1 MADRTLSPASRRV
14 RYAAG
19 ASLLGAAVF
28 LTAINLRPVLASV
41 SPLVEQIRA
50 DLGISRALAG
60 ALTTIPVVCMGLG
73 AFLVPGF
80 ANRVGTE
87 RAMVCAV
94 AAIGVAAAARLAG
107 TVEVLIASAFVAG
120 VGIAVGQVLLPA
132 IVRARYAGHGMLV
145 TGMYSMSINVGAAVA
160 AAATVPIAAAAGS
173 WTVGLA
179 VWALPAAVALPV
191 WLLVA
196 ARREVAGA
204 GAGPGPR
211 GRLPWRSRRA
221 WQMALFWAGSSAL
234 FLSVLAWAPSLYEDR
249 GLTSEQAGFLLM
261 VFTLVQPL
269 MAIGTGV
276 LARRKVD
283 RRAPLAVAMLV
294 SAIGL
299 MGLAVAPLAAP
310 WLWVLLVGIGL
321 GIEFPLMLSLF
332 VDYAP
337 DAASATGLSG
347 MGFGV
352 GYLLAALAPIGV
364 GALRDASGSYEAPF
378 LALAALSFALAV
390 GALVFRPPH

>member
-1 MADRTLSPASRRV
+1 MADGTLSPASRPV
-14 RYAAG
+14 SHAAS
-19 ASLLGAAVF
+19 AALLGAAVF

-80 ANRVGTE
+80 AGRVGTE

-94 AAIGVAAAARLAG
+94 AAIGAAAAARLAG
-107 TVEVLIASAFVAG
+107 TVEAILIASAFVAG
-120 VGIAVGQVLLPA
+120 VGIAVGQALLPA
-132 IVRARYAGHGMLV
+132 IVRARFARHGMLV

-179 VWALPAAVALPV
+179 VWALPAAVALAV

-196 ARREVAGA
+196 ARGDVVGT
-204 GAGPGPR
+204 GPSSR
-211 GRLPWRSRRA
+211 GQLPWRSRRA
-221 WQMALFWAGSSAL
+221 WQLALFWAGSSAL
-234 FLSVLAWAPSLYEDR
+234 FLAVLAWAPSLYEDR
-249 GLTSEQAGFLLM
+249 GLTSEQAGFLLT

-276 LARRKVD
+276 LARRKED
-283 RRAPLAVAMLV
+283 RRAPLAAAMLV

-299 MGLAVAPLAAP
+299 VGLAVAPLAAP
-310 WLWVLLVGIGL
+310 WLWMLLIGIGL
-321 GIEFPLMLSLF
+321 GIEFPLVLSLF

-364 GALRDASGSYEAPF
+364 GALRDASGAYEAPF
-378 LALAALSFALAV
+378 LVLAALSFALAAA
-390 GALVFRPPH
+390 ALVFRPPR

>member
-1 MADRTLSPASRRV
+1 MADGTLSPAARPVSH
-14 RYAAG
+14 AAS
-19 ASLLGAAVF
+19 AALLGAAVF

-80 ANRVGTE
+80 AGRVGTE

-94 AAIGVAAAARLAG
+94 VAIGAAAAARLAG
-107 TVEVLIASAFVAG
+107 TVEAILFASAFVAG
-120 VGIAVGQVLLPA
+120 VGIAVGQALLPA
-132 IVRARYAGHGMLV
+132 IVRARFAGHGMLV

-191 WLLVA
+191 WLVLA
-196 ARREVAGA
+196 ARRGVA

-221 WQMALFWAGSSAL
+221 WQLALFWAGSSAL

-261 VFTLVQPL
+261 VFTLIQPL

-276 LARRKVD
+276 LARRKED
-283 RRAPLAVAMLV
+283 RRAPLVAAMLV

-299 MGLAVAPLAAP
+299 VGLAVAPLAAP

-321 GIEFPLMLSLF
+321 GIEFPLVLSLF

-364 GALRDASGSYEAPF
+364 GALRDASGAYEAPF
-378 LALAALSFALAV
+378 LVLAALSFALAA
-390 GALVFRPPH
+390 GALVFRPPR

>member
-1 MADRTLSPASRRV
+1 VTDRTLSPAAPRV
-14 RYAAG
+14 PRAAS
-19 ASLLGAAVF
+19 AALLGAAVF

-41 SPLVEQIRA
+41 APLVEQIRA
-50 DLGISRALAG
+50 DLDISRALAG

-73 AFLVPGF
+73 AFLAPGF

-94 AAIGVAAAARLAG
+94 VAIGAAAAARLAG
-107 TVEVLIASAFVAG
+107 TVEAILIVSAFVAG
-120 VGIAVGQVLLPA
+120 VGIALGQALLPA
-132 IVRARYAGHGMLV
+132 IVRARFAGHAMLV

-160 AAATVPIAAAAGS
+160 AAAAVPIAAAAGN

-179 VWALPAAVALPV
+179 AWALPAAIALPV

-196 ARREVAGA
+196 ARRVVG

-234 FLSVLAWAPSLYEDR
+234 FLCVLAWAPSLYEDR

-276 LARRKVD
+276 LARHKED
-283 RRAPLAVAMLV
+283 RRAPLVAAMLV
-294 SAIGL
+294 SAVGL

-321 GIEFPLMLSLF
+321 GIEFPLMLALF

-337 DAASATGLSG
+337 DAVSATGLSG

-364 GALRDASGSYEAPF
+364 GALRDASGAYELPF
-378 LALAALSFALAV
+378 LALAVLSLVLAAA
-390 GALVFRPPH
+390 ALVFRPPR